1 MDVFDRN
8 EVCIIIL
15 DETVK
20 DLERYLGEKPV
31 LNVAKRT
38 KSSRDKFLE
47 LRQNL
52 KALEVSISRD
62 LADAEKFEQ
71 LTKTFEERTSRIEIT
86 MKIVKESSGKDIV
99 MIRRNL
105 DLIKV
110 CGIFRSYF
118 LRILSELL
126 TDSRSRFAYVDS

>member
-8 EVCIIIL
+8 EVSIIIL

-31 LNVAKRT
+31 SNVAKRS

-71 LTKTFEERTSRIEIT
+71 LSKMFEERTGRIEIA
-86 MKIVKESSGKDIV
+86 MKTVKESSGKDIV
-99 MIRRNL
+99 VVRRNL

-110 CGIFRSYF
+110 
-118 LRILSELL
+118 
-126 TDSRSRFAYVDS
+126 